1 MALYWISGPQLS
13 LSFTIEE
20 GKGEEGKMAATK
32 KRKGG
37 VVGRRV
43 GGWNAQPDFVETT
56 QGVVQGKYE
65 KGRRKEGRE
74 KRKGRIVSR
83 SRASLT
89 GDPGEEL

>member
-1 MALYWISGPQLS
+1 
-13 LSFTIEE
+13 
-20 GKGEEGKMAATK
+20 
-32 KRKGG
+32 

-65 KGRRKEGRE
+65 KGRRKRDE
-74 KRKGRIVSR
+74 KKKGRIVSR
-83 SRASLT
+83 SRASLR